1 MKHHKFLIPVL
12 GLLVSMHLC
21 AQASMGSDGWEQ
33 AQFELESS
41 HWRLAHDEF
50 VRLADCG
57 DAPSA
62 PASRGAA

>member
-41 HWRLAHDEF
+41 HWRLAYDEF
-50 VRLADCG
+50 VRLADRG

-62 PASRGAA
+62 PASRDAA

>member
-12 GLLVSMHLC
+12 GLPVSMHLC
-21 AQASMGSDGWEQ
+21 AQTSIGSDGWEQ
-33 AQFELESS
+33 AQFELDSS
-41 HWRLAHDEF
+41 HWRLAYDEF
-50 VRLADCG
+50 GRLADRG